1 MAVAAGGA
9 PVPAVDPGTD
19 DVTPASDDE
28 REPVLLD
35 ADGHPA
41 DSSAASGERTTDD
54 TAQARPSVS

>member
-1 MAVAAGGA
+1 
-9 PVPAVDPGTD
+9 
-19 DVTPASDDE
+19 VTPASDDE